1 MDRFIV
7 GTGRCGSTL
16 ISRMVAEHPRVLMI
30 QEFLAGLER
39 RHAFGPAPIDGE
51 AFAQLV
57 SYSNRLAAL
66 PAARSREIPE
76 GLLSEIPERF
86 RETGLPT
93 IMGIALPALS
103 DDPLALYDAIIGEV
117 STWPRRPLALHYRS
131 LFEWLRDRLD
141 RDVWIERS
149 GISIEYLRELRET
162 FPDARFLHI
171 HRDGPGAAL
180 SMQRHPWF
188 QLLVSFHFDP
198 PTREELQQTE
208 LAGGTPS
215 PDDPISKRLFEQQ
228 PSLARFGEYWSYMIE
243 MGMRE
248 VPLLDRSQ
256 YLDVRYEDLLA
267 DPKAVLTRLAGF
279 FDFPADADWLERA
292 AKLTRR
298 DQSPFDDLST
308 EDQRALR
315 DACLPGEILL
325 GRQNPPSFKPI
336 LATIE
341 EMQRG

>member
-39 RHAFGPAPIDGE
+39 RHAVSHEPIDGA
-51 AFAQLV
+51 AFATLLA
-57 SYSNRLAAL
+57 YSNRLAAM

-76 GLLSEIPERF
+76 GLLRQAPERF
-86 RETGLPT
+86 RESGMPT

-103 DDPLALYDAIIGEV
+103 DDPLALYDAILAEV
-117 STWPRRPLALHYRS
+117 ETWPRRHLAVHYRT
-131 LFEWLRDRLD
+131 LFEWLRDRFD

-149 GISIEYLRELRET
+149 GISIEYLRELREF

-171 HRDGPGAAL
+171 HRDGPGTAL

-198 PTREELQQTE
+198 PTREELEQTE

-215 PDDPISKRLFEQQ
+215 PDDSISRRLFKKQ
-228 PSLARFGEYWSYMIE
+228 PPLRCFGEYWSYMIE
-243 MGMRE
+243 MGLRE
-248 VPLLDRSQ
+248 LPHLDRSQ

-267 DPKAVLTRLAGF
+267 DTSQELTRLATF
-279 FDFPADADWLERA
+279 FEIPADPGWLERA
-292 AKLTRR
+292 AKLSRS
-298 DQSPFDDLST
+298 DKSPFDDLPP
-308 EDQRALR
+308 EDQRALLE
-315 DACLPGEILL
+315 ACEPGEILL
-325 GRQNPPSFKPI
+325 GRRNPPSFRPI
-336 LATIE
+336 LEMIE
-341 EMQRG
+341 EIQRT